1 AGLLH
6 RIAVRASL
14 DLIEYRR
21 TTRPLDVTHLEL
33 TDTRSDHAQ
42 LAADREVRGL
52 IDAGL
57 NRLPD
62 RLRVPFVLCELEGWT
77 NAEAAAVLGCPVGT
91 VESRLTRARHRLRG
105 WLTVRGVTPAIA
117 LPAGVRLAMV
127 RAAAPGAA
135 VAPAVR
141 ALADRAVPMALA
153 AKLR

>member
-1 AGLLH
+1 
-6 RIAVRASL
+6 
-14 DLIEYRR
+14 
-21 TTRPLDVTHLEL
+21 
-33 TDTRSDHAQ
+33 AQ

-117 LPAGVRLAMV
+117 LPAGVRRAMV
-127 RAAAPGAA
+127 RAAARGGA

-153 AKLR
+153 AKLRALAAVVVGVMAVAAVGFGLAGSDGARPADAPP